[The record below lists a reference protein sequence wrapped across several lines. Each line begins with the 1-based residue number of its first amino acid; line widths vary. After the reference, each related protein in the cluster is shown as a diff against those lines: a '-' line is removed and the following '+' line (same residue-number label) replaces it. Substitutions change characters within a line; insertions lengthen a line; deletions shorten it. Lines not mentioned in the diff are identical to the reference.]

1 MPTTLQS
8 GCSCFMAFRL
18 PIPPSFPSHYRT
30 HWLVT
35 CYKTMCKYA
44 ALLVR
49 AFCFLLRRSFI
60 CYFCT
65 LVDCRPM
72 PCFSRSLY
80 IVFMYIQTLSDL
92 HHSHNYVSPQIHRWS
107 CPQKSSFCCCRMCIF
122 VVDFALVSE
131 AKQQQYKPK
140 QNKNVKRKFQFCSF
154 YRNLSQLT
162 VAC

>member
-1 MPTTLQS
+1 MR
-8 GCSCFMAFRL
+8 GF
-18 PIPPSFPSHYRT
+18 
-30 HWLVT
+30 T
-35 CYKTMCKYA
+35 CA
-44 ALLVR
+44 G
-49 AFCFLLRRSFI
+49 FLLSSSQVVYLLLL
-60 CYFCT
+60 YFGR
-65 LVDCRPM
+65 LSAHAM
-72 PCFSRSLY
+72 LLSLSLS

>member
-1 MPTTLQS
+1 
-8 GCSCFMAFRL
+8 
-18 PIPPSFPSHYRT
+18 
-30 HWLVT
+30 
-35 CYKTMCKYA
+35 MCKCA

-72 PCFSRSLY
+72 PCFSVETDCFSGSRALSLSLSLSLS
-80 IVFMYIQTLSDL
+80 IVFMHIQTLSDL
-92 HHSHNYVSPQIHRWS
+92 HHSHNYVSPQIYRWS

-131 AKQQQYKPK
+131 AKQQQYKQK